1 MNVTIDLMD
10 KRKTASETGA
20 YGQELNAQ
28 RQELK
33 RPGPPSQRQDFICH
47 IPAIDSIV
55 SQITQGPGNETAFFF
70 LSSLAE
76 KRRHSL
82 EKPRVLEGVRRK
94 QHHHSLIVI
103 RMLGDGS
110 GRG

>member
-47 IPAIDSIV
+47 IPALDSIFR
-55 SQITQGPGNETAFFF
+55 SLKDQETKR
-70 LSSLAE
+70 LSSSLA
-76 KRRHSL
+76 L
-82 EKPRVLEGVRRK
+82 WLRK
-94 QHHHSLIVI
+94 EDIA
-103 RMLGDGS
+103 
-110 GRG
+110 

>member
-1 MNVTIDLMD
+1 MNVRIDLMD
-10 KRKTASETGA
+10 KRKTASEIGA

-47 IPAIDSIV
+47 IPALDYI
-55 SQITQGPGNETAFFF
+55 QITQGPGNETAFFF

-82 EKPRVLEGVRRK
+82 EKPRILEGVRRK
-94 QHHHSLIVI
+94 QHRHSLIVV
-103 RMLGDGS
+103 RMLADGS
-110 GRG
+110 GG